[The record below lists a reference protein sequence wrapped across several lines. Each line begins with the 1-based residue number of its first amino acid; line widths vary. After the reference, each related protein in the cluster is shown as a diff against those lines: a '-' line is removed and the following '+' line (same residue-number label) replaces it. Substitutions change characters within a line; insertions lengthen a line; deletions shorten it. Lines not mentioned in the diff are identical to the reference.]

1 MADFHQNGIIT
12 TLHNLHSRSLGALEA
27 ELLEWSKRWPMALVL
42 PCLYSELEQPALAR
56 IVDELSKIDY
66 LEEIIIGL
74 DRADE
79 SQFRHARQYFDRL
92 PQDKR
97 ILWQD
102 GPGMTAI
109 VEKLDELGLAPKGRG
124 KGCNVWYCFGYFLA
138 SGRSLGVALHD
149 CDIQNYERDIVAR
162 LLYPIMDPTFGF
174 KFCKGYYYRA
184 SEGKLN
190 GRVMRL
196 LVSPILKALKQ
207 MGADSEYLDFI
218 DSFRYPLSGEFS
230 MFRDVVSTIRIP
242 NDWGL
247 EIGVLSE
254 IYRNYETNHV
264 CQVDIADAYD
274 HKHQP
279 VSADNPEAGL
289 SKMSTDICRTFF
301 RKLATAGQV
310 FSQEFF
316 RTLRATYY
324 RTALDFIDHYHADAA
339 MNGLTL
345 DRHREERTVELFA
358 ANITR
363 AGEMFLNL
371 SPELPFMPSWNRVL
385 SAIPDIF
392 PLLHDTVERDNRE

>member
-12 TLHNLHSRSLGALEA
+12 TLHNFQSRSIEDLEA
-27 ELLEWSKRWPMALVL
+27 ELLSWSKRWPMALVL

-56 IVDELSKIDY
+56 IVDELSRIEY

-79 SQFRHARQYFDRL
+79 EEFRHAKAYFKRL
-92 PQDKR
+92 PQNTN

-102 GPGMTAI
+102 GPGMRAI
-109 VEKLDELGLAPKGRG
+109 VDKLDELGLAPQGRG
-124 KGCNVWYCFGYFLA
+124 KGCNVWYCFGYFMA
-138 SGRSLGVALHD
+138 SGRSLGLALHD
-149 CDIQNYERDIVAR
+149 CDIQTYHREIVAK

-196 LVSPILKALKQ
+196 LVSPLLKALKQ
-207 MGADSEYLDFI
+207 VGADSDYLDFI
-218 DSFRYPLSGEFS
+218 ESFRYPLSGEFS
-230 MFRDVVSTIRIP
+230 MFRDVVATIRIP

-254 IYRNYETNHV
+254 IYRNYETSHV

-279 VSADNPEAGL
+279 LSADNPEEGL
-289 SKMSTDICRTFF
+289 SRMSTDICRTFF
-301 RKLATAGQV
+301 RKLATSGQV
-310 FSQEFF
+310 FSTEFF

-345 DRHREERTVELFA
+345 DRHTEEETVELFA
-358 ANITR
+358 NNLTR

-392 PLLHDTVERDNRE
+392 QRLYDTVQRDNSD